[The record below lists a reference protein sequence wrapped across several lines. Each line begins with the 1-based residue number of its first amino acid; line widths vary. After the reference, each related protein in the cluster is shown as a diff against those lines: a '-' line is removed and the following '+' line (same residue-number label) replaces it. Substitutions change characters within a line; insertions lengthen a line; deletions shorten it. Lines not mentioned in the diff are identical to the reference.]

1 MARRSRRKV
10 SPPDDGPV
18 RTPRLGA
25 HWRADGTPKN
35 SYMSQA
41 EALAVA
47 DERRLD
53 AGADLSAYRCEVCA
67 AWHLAN
73 SAGRHER

>member
-1 MARRSRRKV
+1 MARRSRRRSSQRDDTPV
-10 SPPDDGPV
+10 SA
-18 RTPRLGA
+18 PRLGE

-35 SYMSQA
+35 AYMSQA
-41 EALAVA
+41 EALAMA

-73 SAGRHER
+73 STGRHER